1 MYEQRIK
8 HLEELHR
15 VLDKR
20 IDGLES
26 TGVFE
31 DVTLEVLK
39 KQRLHLRDEI
49 VILKQKQIEYE
60 QEQQRRREMKAGG
73 FEE

>member
-20 IDGLES
+20 IDGIES

-31 DVTLEVLK
+31 DTTLEVLK
-39 KQRLHLRDEI
+39 KQRLHLKDEI
-49 VILKQKQIEYE
+49 VAMERR
-60 QEQQRRREMKAGG
+60 QEIHNQERQRIQEMKSSG

>member
-1 MYEQRIK
+1 VYEQRIK

-20 IDGLES
+20 IDSMEN

-31 DVTLEVLK
+31 DTTLEVLK
-39 KQRLHLRDEI
+39 KQRLHLKDEI
-49 VILKQKQIEYE
+49 VIMKHR
-60 QEQQRRREMKAGG
+60 QEMHDQEDQRIKEMKSSG

>member
-20 IDGLES
+20 IDGVES

-31 DVTLEVLK
+31 DTTLEVLK
-39 KQRLHLRDEI
+39 KQRLHLKDEI
-49 VILKQKQIEYE
+49 VAMKNKQEIHDLE
-60 QEQQRRREMKAGG
+60 QKRIKEMKSSG

>member
-1 MYEQRIK
+1 MPYTKRIA

-20 IDGLES
+20 IDGMES

-31 DVTLEVLK
+31 DITLDVLK
-39 KQRLHLRDEI
+39 KQRLHLKRQI
-49 VILKQKQIEYE
+49 VTLKQDHNPSTYYNTE
-60 QEQQRRREMKAGG
+60 QND
-73 FEE
+73 

>member
-1 MYEQRIK
+1 VYEHRIK

-20 IDGLES
+20 IDGMES

-31 DVTLEVLK
+31 DTTLEVLK
-39 KQRLHLRDEI
+39 KQRLHLKDEI
-49 VILKQKQIEYE
+49 GLMKQKQEMHN
-60 QEQQRRREMKAGG
+60 QEHQRIKEMKSSG

>member
-1 MYEQRIK
+1 MPYTKRIA

-20 IDGLES
+20 IDGMEK

-39 KQRLHLRDEI
+39 KQRLHLKDEI
-49 VILKQKQIEYE
+49 VMLKA
-60 QEQQRRREMKAGG
+60 RNH
-73 FEE
+73 EELCGK

>member
-20 IDGLES
+20 IDGLEK

-31 DVTLEVLK
+31 DATLEVLK
-39 KQRLHLRDEI
+39 KQRLHLRDEL
-49 VILKQKQIEYE
+49 VIMKHKQEEYE
-60 QEQQRRREMKAGG
+60 VKKHLKEG